1 MAESKNLGKTSM
13 GLDANVAGL
22 LSYLVGIITGILF
35 LVLEKENRFVR
46 FHAMQS
52 TIVSGSLIALSI
64 ILSVFM
70 GIIPAVAALILGLL
84 NIASL
89 VLWIVCMVQAFQGK
103 LFRLPVVGDIAAKQA
118 GV

>member
-1 MAESKNLGKTSM
+1 MAESKDLGKTSM

-22 LSYLVGIITGILF
+22 LAYILGIITGILF

-52 TIVSGSLIALSI
+52 TIVSGSLIVISIVLS
-64 ILSVFM
+64 LV
-70 GIIPAVAALILGLL
+70 PAIGAFILGLL
-84 NIASL
+84 NIVAL
-89 VLWIVCMVQAFQGK
+89 VFWILCMVQAFQGK
-103 LFRLPVVGDIAAKQA
+103 MFRIPVIGDIAAKQV

>member
-1 MAESKNLGKTSM
+1 MAGSKELGKSST

-22 LSYLVGIITGILF
+22 LCYIVGIITGILF

-52 TIVSGSLIALSI
+52 TIVSGGLIVVSV
-64 ILSVFM
+64 ILSLVPTL
-70 GIIPAVAALILGLL
+70 GALILGLL
-84 NIASL
+84 NIAAL
-89 VLWIVCMVQAFQGK
+89 VLWIVCMVQAFQGQM
-103 LFRLPVVGDIAAKQA
+103 FRIPVIGDIAAKQV